1 MKLFGLQIG
10 KRAVEF
16 PVKQKRGRHPKS
28 MARDF
33 AAANIDRLTAS
44 FTGSSLS
51 ANEAI
56 RRDLRVIRGRSRT
69 LCMDNDYARKFLQM
83 VKANVIGTNGIQLQ
97 CKFTNERGQAD
108 NADSDYVETEF
119 KQWAKPRNCSANGR
133 QSWADIQRQVI
144 ETVARDGECLVQ
156 MIKIPYGRYGLHL
169 RVLECDHLDIELNRE
184 LDGGH
189 KIKMGIESNQFD
201 LPIAY
206 YLKTKHPGEITL
218 AGRENERVPASEILH
233 IFISDRPG
241 QIRGVP
247 WMHTAIR
254 RLNMLGGY
262 EMSEL
267 IAARVG
273 ASKMGFYT
281 SPDGDGY
288 IPPSKAAKKSHNS
301 VDSKDQ
307 DDYSLIV
314 DAEPGTFEQLPS
326 GMGFTS
332 FDPQHP
338 TSAFADFTKA
348 VLRGAASGLNVAY
361 NTLANDLEG
370 VNFSSIRSGVLEER
384 EQWRGLQSWLIEQL
398 HEPVYQIWI
407 DEFLMRG
414 SNPLPHSKIYSKYNR
429 IAFQPRGWDWVDPL
443 KDTKANAEG
452 VALGT
457 MTRADIAAAK
467 GKDLREIF
475 EQLQKENELAAEY
488 GLTLTNT
495 PTTPEGLDNAET

>member
-1 MKLFGLQIG
+1 
-10 KRAVEF
+10 
-16 PVKQKRGRHPKS
+16 
-28 MARDF
+28 
-33 AAANIDRLTAS
+33 
-44 FTGSSLS
+44 
-51 ANEAI
+51 
-56 RRDLRVIRGRSRT
+56 
-69 LCMDNDYARKFLQM
+69 
-83 VKANVIGTNGIQLQ
+83 
-97 CKFTNERGQAD
+97 
-108 NADSDYVETEF
+108 
-119 KQWAKPRNCSANGR
+119 
-133 QSWADIQRQVI
+133 
-144 ETVARDGECLVQ
+144 
-156 MIKIPYGRYGLHL
+156 
-169 RVLECDHLDIELNRE
+169 
-184 LDGGH
+184 
-189 KIKMGIESNQFD
+189 
-201 LPIAY
+201 
-206 YLKTKHPGEITL
+206 
-218 AGRENERVPASEILH
+218 
-233 IFISDRPG
+233 
-241 QIRGVP
+241 
-247 WMHTAIR
+247 
-254 RLNMLGGY
+254 
-262 EMSEL
+262 
-267 IAARVG
+267 
-273 ASKMGFYT
+273 
-281 SPDGDGY
+281 
-288 IPPSKAAKKSHNS
+288 
-301 VDSKDQ
+301 
-307 DDYSLIV
+307 LIV
-314 DAEPGTFEQLPS
+314 DAKPGTFEQLPG

-398 HEPVYQIWI
+398 HDPVYQIWI

-414 SNPLPHSKIYSKYNR
+414 SNPLPHGKIYSKYNR